1 MLATFDVQDAV
12 NGVHLG
18 ADVNHFQNGNVN
30 KDGEAYE
37 REPQVKEDP
46 TKVAV
51 WVLGIGGGCDIQK
64 WSTICR
70 VVGRQRNFSNN
81 SNNNNNMDN
90 AKKSQE
96 DEC

>member
-1 MLATFDVQDAV
+1 MASDTCRVFIWMLATFDVQDAV

-51 WVLGIGGGCDIQK
+51 WVLGIGGGATFR
-64 WSTICR
+64 S
-70 VVGRQRNFSNN
+70 GRLF
-81 SNNNNNMDN
+81 
-90 AKKSQE
+90 AE
-96 DEC
+96 L

>member
-1 MLATFDVQDAV
+1 MASDTCRVFIWMLATFDVQDAV

-51 WVLGIGGGCDIQK
+51 WVLGIGGGGATFR
-64 WSTICR
+64 S
-70 VVGRQRNFSNN
+70 GRLF
-81 SNNNNNMDN
+81 
-90 AKKSQE
+90 AE
-96 DEC
+96 L